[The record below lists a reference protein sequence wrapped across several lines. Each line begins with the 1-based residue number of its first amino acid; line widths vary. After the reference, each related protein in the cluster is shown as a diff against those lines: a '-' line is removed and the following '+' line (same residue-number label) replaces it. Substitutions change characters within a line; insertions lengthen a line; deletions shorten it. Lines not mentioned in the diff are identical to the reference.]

1 MVVEKTTKIKR
12 KHSRKGRR
20 KVSHR
25 YADDRSKATLWKKT
39 KPRIDFERRNHRG
52 SQCSYVVLEGRRVV
66 ACTKIKYHAALLA
79 WALAVEDILIDQK
92 TMAFVSA
99 VTGLLGLRGK
109 QLRDALSRHGDRQA
123 RGT

>member
-1 MVVEKTTKIKR
+1 MLRKTTKTKR
-12 KHSRKGRR
+12 KRIRGSPKDSR
-20 KVSHR
+20 R
-25 YADDRSKATLWKKT
+25 YADGRRRMPLRKKT
-39 KPRIDFERRNHRG
+39 KPAIDFERRAHHE
-52 SQCSYVVLEGRRVV
+52 SQCSYVVLEGNRVV

-109 QLRDALSRHGDRQA
+109 QLRDALPKNGDR
-123 RGT
+123 